1 VQGLFS
7 TGLRFGRFVASG
19 GLLLICGHTD
29 SATERS
35 LSAFAANGHVPAP
48 TRAAGFA
55 EINAV

>member
-19 GLLLICGHTD
+19 GLLLISGHTD

-48 TRAAGFA
+48 RARRRDCLD
-55 EINAV
+55 